1 MSPFLSP
8 EIHMTLPTHMKAVDV
23 ASPGGP
29 EQLVIAERELPSV
42 GTQDVLIKVAAAGL
56 NRADILQRRGAYPS
70 PPGAPA
76 NPGLEAAGTVEAVGS
91 AVTEFKVGDAV
102 CALLQGGG
110 YSQYVAV
117 HAGQVLAVPRGFDF
131 VQAAALPE
139 TFFTVWSNVFE
150 FAKLSK
156 GETFLVH
163 GGTSGIGVT
172 AIQLAVALGHT
183 VFATAGSDEKCRF
196 CESLGARAINYK
208 TQDFVTEV
216 LNATNKRGVDV
227 VLDMIGGSYLAR
239 NIQVLAVQGR
249 LVMIATQGG
258 TKGEVDVLRIMQR
271 RLKITGS
278 TLRAREV
285 EFKQQIKSQLLK
297 HVWPLLERGTIKPIV
312 DKVFAMTDAGAA
324 HAHMESS
331 AHIGKIVLKW
341 G

>member
-1 MSPFLSP
+1 
-8 EIHMTLPTHMKAVDV
+8 LPTHMKVVDV
-23 ASPGGP
+23 SSPGGP
-29 EQLVIAERELPSV
+29 EQLAIAERELPSV
-42 GTQDVLIKVAAAGL
+42 GAHDVLIKVVAAGL
-56 NRADILQRRGAYPS
+56 NRADILQRRGVYPS

-183 VFATAGSDEKCRF
+183 VFATAGSDEKCKF

-216 LNATNKRGVDV
+216 LAATNKRGVDV

-239 NIQVLAVQGR
+239 NIQVLAVEGR

-285 EFKQQIKSQLLK
+285 EFKQQIKAQLLK
-297 HVWPLLERGTIKPIV
+297 HVWPLLEDGTIKPIV